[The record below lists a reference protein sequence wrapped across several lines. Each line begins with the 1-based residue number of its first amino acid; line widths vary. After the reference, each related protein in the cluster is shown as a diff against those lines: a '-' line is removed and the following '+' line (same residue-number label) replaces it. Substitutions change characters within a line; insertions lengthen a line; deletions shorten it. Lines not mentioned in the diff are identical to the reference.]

1 MTRPVG
7 RYVIRRLLQM
17 IPVFLGA
24 TFLIFVMVYALG
36 DPVTALF
43 GDRGPDPATARA
55 LREEFHL
62 DEPLWQQY
70 LRYLASIVT
79 GDFGTAF
86 NGQPVADL
94 MATAFPVSFR
104 LMLVALVFEMF
115 LGITLGVVT
124 GLRRGRPLDT
134 SVLMATLVVIAVP
147 TFVLGTTAQLV
158 LGVELGW
165 IEPAVSPG
173 APFGELIAPGLILA
187 LVSLAYVTR
196 LTRASV
202 AENARADYIRTAVAK
217 GLTRRRVT
225 VRHLL
230 RNSLIPVVT
239 YLGAD
244 IGSLMAGAIVT
255 ERIFNIQGVGYQL
268 YQGILRQNSPTVVG
282 FVTVLV
288 LIFLLA
294 NLLVDL
300 LYGALDPRIRHG

>member
-1 MTRPVG
+1 MG

-17 IPVFLGA
+17 IPVFLGV

-43 GDRGPDPATARA
+43 GDRAPDPATAQA

-62 DEPLWQQY
+62 DRPLWQQY
-70 LRYLASIVT
+70 LYYLRDIFS

-86 NGQPVADL
+86 NGQPVSEL
-94 MATAFPVSFR
+94 MGSAFPVSFR
-104 LMLVALVFEMF
+104 LMLVAIVFEAII
-115 LGITLGVVT
+115 GITLGVLT

-134 SVLMATLVVIAVP
+134 GVLLATLVVIAIP
-147 TFVLGTTAQLV
+147 TFVLGTTAQFF

-165 IEPAVSPG
+165 IDPAVSPE
-173 APFGELIAPGLILA
+173 ATIGELIVPGLILA

-202 AENARADYIRTAVAK
+202 AENARADHVRTAVAK
-217 GLTRRRVT
+217 GLPRRRVT

-230 RNSLIPVVT
+230 RTSLIPVVT
-239 YLGAD
+239 YLGTD
-244 IGSLMAGAIVT
+244 IGNLMAGAIVT

-288 LIFLLA
+288 VIFLLA

-300 LYGALDPRIRHG
+300 LYAVLDPRIRYA